1 MQDQQIDSSAM
12 NGGNESSDAIKNQ
25 MRDASNEFMNLP
37 EVKKRIRD
45 MIGKNN
51 RFNVSIDEVR
61 HFHPKLSQ
69 FITKNPIDAI
79 KIFEDSLNQTV
90 RGMKEDHGK
99 GNSEKQQAQS
109 SDVHFPKKVE
119 IYYVNFEGNFG
130 KNYVTPRG
138 LKANLVNQFVQVQ
151 GIVTRMT
158 MVRPKIQTSVHYCE
172 ATKKGLVKHYNDKYN
187 LT

>member
-1 MQDQQIDSSAM
+1 M
-12 NGGNESSDAIKNQ
+12 NGGQESSDAMKNQ

-37 EVKKRIRD
+37 EIKKRIRD
-45 MIGKNN
+45 MVGQNKSN

-61 HFHPKLSQ
+61 HFAPKVSQ
-69 FITKNPIDAI
+69 YITKNPIDAI
-79 KIFEDSLNQTV
+79 KLFEDSLNQTV
-90 RGMKEDHGK
+90 RGMQEDHGK

-138 LKANLVNQFVQVQ
+138 LKANLVNQFVQV
-151 GIVTRMT
+151 
-158 MVRPKIQTSVHYCE
+158 
-172 ATKKGLVKHYNDKYN
+172 
-187 LT
+187 